1 MGFITKLL
9 TALRG
14 AANDAGEKAVDA
26 NALRILDQELR
37 DADKANAQAKEQL
50 ATIMGK
56 KKVAEQK
63 LDGLQ
68 ADYERRMGQV
78 RTALDRG
85 EEDLARE
92 VAGAVK
98 QIEQQGQAEQEVIS
112 TYDRTIQ
119 DLRAA
124 IRDNDAKIDAI
135 RREVDTV
142 KANEALV
149 RAQASVA
156 SGSAGANSSL
166 GSAADSLQRI
176 KERQAA
182 TRAKIEAA
190 NELAVDGGDLDA
202 RLAKAGI
209 TDRSSD
215 TDDILALARGGEVKK
230 LGGPKG

>member
-1 MGFITKLL
+1 MGLIAKLL

-14 AANDAGEKAVDA
+14 AANEAGEKAVDA

-37 DADKANAQAKEQL
+37 DADKANAEAKEQL

-56 KKVAEQK
+56 KKVAEAR

-68 ADYERRMGQV
+68 ADYERRMEQV
-78 RTALDRG
+78 RTALDKG
-85 EEDLARE
+85 EEDLARD
-92 VAGAVK
+92 VAQAVK
-98 QIEQQGQAEQEVIS
+98 QIEEQGRAEQQVIS
-112 TYDRTIQ
+112 AYEATIE
-119 DLRAA
+119 DLRGAV
-124 IRDNDAKIDAI
+124 RENDSRIDAI

-149 RAQASVA
+149 KAEQAA
-156 SGSAGANSSL
+156 SAGTGAGVTAL

-182 TRAKIEAA
+182 TRAKIEASR
-190 NELAVDGGDLDA
+190 ELADDGGDLDA

-209 TDRSSD
+209 TDQSRSV
-215 TDDILALARGGEVKK
+215 DDVLALARGGETKK
-230 LGGPKG
+230 LGAPE

>member
-1 MGFITKLL
+1 MGFIAKLL

-26 NALRILDQELR
+26 NALHILDQELR

-68 ADYERRMGQV
+68 ADYERRMEQV
-78 RTALDRG
+78 RVALDRG
-85 EEDLARE
+85 EEDLARD
-92 VAGAVK
+92 VAKAVK
-98 QIEQQGQAEQEVIS
+98 QIEEQGRAEQQVIS
-112 TYDRTIQ
+112 AYETTIE
-119 DLRAA
+119 DLRTA
-124 IRDNDAKIDAI
+124 IRENDGRIDAI
-135 RREVDTV
+135 RRDVDTV

-149 RAQASVA
+149 KAEQAA
-156 SGSAGANSSL
+156 SAGTGAGASAL

-182 TRAKIEAA
+182 TRAKIEASR
-190 NELAVDGGDLDA
+190 ELADDGGDLDA

-209 TDRSSD
+209 TDQSSSV
-215 TDDILALARGGEVKK
+215 DDVLALARGGETKK
-230 LGGPKG
+230 LGAPE